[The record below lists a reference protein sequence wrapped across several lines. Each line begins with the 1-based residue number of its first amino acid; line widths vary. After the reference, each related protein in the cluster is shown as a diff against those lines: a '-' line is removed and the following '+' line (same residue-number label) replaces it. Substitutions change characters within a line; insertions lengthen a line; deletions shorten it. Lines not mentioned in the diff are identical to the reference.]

1 MLRILFEVVTSKM
14 KRGIRGHC
22 GTHPYHVNDY
32 GPFLAAATSYG
43 GSSANVDPAIRYGL
57 TQIDKNPRR
66 RVNPTYIP
74 GTQSLHGVD
83 IAAWNQ

>member
-1 MLRILFEVVTSKM
+1 MN
-14 KRGIRGHC
+14 RGIHC
-22 GTHPYHVNDY
+22 GTHSNRGNDN
-32 GPFLAAATSYG
+32 GPFLAAATSYDG
-43 GSSANVDPAIRYGL
+43 YSANVDPAMRCGL

-83 IAAWNQ
+83 IAAWNQEFKKC